1 MNKFFLKSYHGRCT
15 IACLV
20 PFIISFGKSDFKKNH
35 PAAAVTPAFP
45 DSIPSFV
52 LAGRRHNNQLSFR
65 AEMQRTQLRNYRDN
79 KIQRLECIIKPPHPH
94 FFNKKAVTVPSLYN
108 YRSLHYDIF
117 AKGYYNSF
125 IIFCIS
131 FMYPGISNP

>member
-1 MNKFFLKSYHGRCT
+1 MADVLECVLFLSSYHLGTLISRKT
-15 IACLV
+15 I
-20 PFIISFGKSDFKKNH
+20 
-35 PAAAVTPAFP
+35 
-45 DSIPSFV
+45 
-52 LAGRRHNNQLSFR
+52 Q